1 MYKSLSGTKE
11 VRTERGITF
20 FYGKGN
26 EKYHLG
32 TGCLVHH
39 RILSS
44 VKRVEFVSDRISCI
58 VLRGRW
64 CNTIVS
70 NVHTPR
76 QAIRYDSKHN
86 SYEELEQ
93 VFDHFPKYHLK
104 MLLGEFN
111 AKFGR

>member
-1 MYKSLSGTKE
+1 VGQRGHGQSG
-11 VRTERGITF
+11 GLYF

-26 EKYHLG
+26 ENYHLR
-32 TGCLVHH
+32 TGFLVHH

-44 VKRVEFVSDRISCI
+44 VKRVDYVSDGISYI

-64 CNTIVS
+64 CNTIVL

-76 QAIRYDSKHN
+76 QAISYDSKHN

-93 VFDHFPKYHLK
+93 VFEYFLK
-104 MLLGEFN
+104 
-111 AKFGR
+111 